1 MADDTPIFEP
11 TASWCYRF
19 ARYTAIPEILQ
30 MPEITSGQPVL
41 LRLLTA
47 RVLDTHL
54 STEQQAQAY
63 TRKNAGGEV
72 KVASSV
78 KFFVPYLAEET
89 GKLTNLGK
97 GLFRLPADGDM
108 DEDAVEAAAVDAA
121 EADEV
126 EEYDDASGW
135 IYAFTFPMLRR
146 QDGPCPIKVGKTVND
161 VTRRVNEQCKSSAA
175 FEQPVVLGSWRVKR
189 MSHMEAAVHSVLKAR
204 SRWRESAP
212 GREWFDTT
220 LAEIEAVVQFVGQS
234 SC

>member
-1 MADDTPIFEP
+1 MADDTPAFEP

-47 RVLDTHL
+47 KVLDAHL
-54 STEQQAQAY
+54 TKDQQAQTY
-63 TRKNAGGEV
+63 TRKKAGGEV
-72 KVASSV
+72 KVNSAV

-97 GLFRLPADGDM
+97 GLFRLPVEADV

-126 EEYDDASGW
+126 EEIDDSSGW
-135 IYAFTFPMLRR
+135 IYAFTFPLLQRD
-146 QDGPCPIKVGKTVND
+146 DGPFPIKVGKTINDVIVRVND
-161 VTRRVNEQCKSSAA
+161 QCKSSAA
-175 FEQPVVLGSWRVKR
+175 FEAPLVVGSWKVKR
-189 MSHMEAAVHSVLKAR
+189 MSHMEAAVHNVLKAR
-204 SRWRESAP
+204 GRWREAAP

-220 LAEIEAVVQFVGQS
+220 PAEVEAIVQFVGG
-234 SC
+234 